1 MHHIHVYNALKFTLI
16 NNITRLMIYRNM
28 YIKRHLCNYMYIVL
42 GEKMKYY
49 LGLVYS
55 RWETDTYIVHA
66 SLVRMTARSDTRRWQ
81 MSGSVI

>member
-28 YIKRHLCNYMYIVL
+28 YIKRHLCNDMYIVL

-49 LGLVYS
+49 LGLVYIFQMGDRYVYRS
-55 RWETDTYIVHA
+55 RFLSTNDRQV
-66 SLVRMTARSDTRRWQ
+66 
-81 MSGSVI
+81 